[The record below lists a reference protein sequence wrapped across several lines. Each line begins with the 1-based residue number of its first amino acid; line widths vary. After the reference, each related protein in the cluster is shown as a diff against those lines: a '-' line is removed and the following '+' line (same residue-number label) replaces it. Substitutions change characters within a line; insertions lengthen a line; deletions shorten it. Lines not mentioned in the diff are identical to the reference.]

1 MSSGETWGLIGGLAG
16 GLLGLVGGLIGTYYS
31 IRNTESSRERS
42 CVIRSSILCWAAIGL
57 FLGLMW
63 LLPVPYRYF
72 LWIPYS
78 MLVPWGIM
86 AANRKQ
92 QRIRAAETQQG
103 REKII
108 EAHTH
113 ENNIHG

>member
-1 MSSGETWGLIGGLAG
+1 MSSGETWGLIGGIAG
-16 GLLGLVGGLIGTYYS
+16 GLLGLVGGLIGTYFS

-42 CVIRSSILCWAAIGL
+42 CVIGSSIVCWAAIGL

-63 LLPVPYRYF
+63 LLPSPYRFF

-78 MLVPWGIM
+78 ILLPWGIV

-92 QRIRAAETQQG
+92 QRIRESEAEIV

-108 EAHTH
+108 EPNSH